1 MYEAQL
7 VGISSRLITL
17 AVVAILA
24 STTQSTA
31 FAAEGARVLEEV
43 IVTARRQDETLQDVP
58 VNMTSVGRDQLDNY
72 QLDQPVEIASRVPNF
87 SIQTGGSGSGGTLN
101 LRGVGSSAISA
112 AFDSAVALD
121 IDGVQISRMRM
132 VQYTVPLMQW
142 L

>member
-43 IVTARRQDETLQDVP
+43 IVTARRQRNRQMRLRLPKTRWAMQ
-58 VNMTSVGRDQLDNY
+58 NY
-72 QLDQPVEIASRVPNF
+72 RYLPTYNRS
-87 SIQTGGSGSGGTLN
+87 
-101 LRGVGSSAISA
+101 
-112 AFDSAVALD
+112 
-121 IDGVQISRMRM
+121 
-132 VQYTVPLMQW
+132 YTPHTD
-142 L
+142 